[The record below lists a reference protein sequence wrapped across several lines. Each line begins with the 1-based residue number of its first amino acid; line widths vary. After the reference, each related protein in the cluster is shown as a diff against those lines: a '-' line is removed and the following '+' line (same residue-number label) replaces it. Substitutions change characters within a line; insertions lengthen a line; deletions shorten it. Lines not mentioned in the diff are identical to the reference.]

1 MSKKPAFMAKLPS
14 SLKHWAKKV
23 QKKLQNYWKRKIFI
37 SGHIWRKAGN
47 DDNLRNKRA
56 TAKYYTSK
64 ESSSKNLSFGA
75 GYTLLSHWVPEL
87 RPYLSLQSIQI
98 SLQSRN
104 LHLSHNLAP
113 SDVYIYRKKHL
124 SPNGIH
130 PKKYHV
136 KNIMC
141 DDLLLQARYFA
152 PHYFLGTMNSG
163 STFLSHLLWFFKLC
177 CEI

>member
-1 MSKKPAFMAKLPS
+1 M
-14 SLKHWAKKV
+14 
-23 QKKLQNYWKRKIFI
+23 
-37 SGHIWRKAGN
+37 
-47 DDNLRNKRA
+47 
-56 TAKYYTSK
+56 YYTSK

-75 GYTLLSHWVPEL
+75 GYTLLAHWVPEL
-87 RPYLSLQSIQI
+87 RPYL

-113 SDVYIYRKKHL
+113 SDVYIYRKNTT

-130 PKKYHV
+130 PK
-136 KNIMC
+136 NIIFYCMMC

-163 STFLSHLLWFFKLC
+163 PTFRPHLL
-177 CEI
+177 

>member
-1 MSKKPAFMAKLPS
+1 MLESNPGKHPPKGCNKGSGVFFHPSYINYLLGPRVFNNNTKKYFF
-14 SLKHWAKKV
+14 W
-23 QKKLQNYWKRKIFI
+23 
-37 SGHIWRKAGN
+37 KAGN
-47 DDNLRNKRA
+47 DDNLRNNRA

-87 RPYLSLQSIQI
+87 RPYLSPQSIQI

-113 SDVYIYRKKHL
+113 FDVYIYRKNVL

-130 PKKYHV
+130 PKNRIFYCM
-136 KNIMC
+136 MC

-152 PHYFLGTMNSG
+152 PHYFLRTMNSG
-163 STFLSHLLWFFKLC
+163 PTFRPHLL
-177 CEI
+177 

>member
-1 MSKKPAFMAKLPS
+1 M
-14 SLKHWAKKV
+14 
-23 QKKLQNYWKRKIFI
+23 
-37 SGHIWRKAGN
+37 
-47 DDNLRNKRA
+47 
-56 TAKYYTSK
+56 YYTSK

-75 GYTLLSHWVPEL
+75 GYTLLAHWVPEL

-130 PKKYHV
+130 PKKYQD

-163 STFLSHLLWFFKLC
+163 PTFRPHLL
-177 CEI
+177 